1 MLDNVDVVVT
11 DSPLLLNTVYLKEN
25 APEYIESVFSQ
36 YENYN
41 NYNVVVERDLSVKFE
56 QEGRIHNLEESIKKT
71 VR

>member
-41 NYNVVVERDLSVKFE
+41 NYNVVVERDLSVK
-56 QEGRIHNLEESIKKT
+56 I
-71 VR
+71 